1 MIFMKTQSNFY
12 LFLIALIS
20 AMGGFLFGYDWVVI
34 GGAKPFYEQYFG
46 IAGNPVMQGWAM
58 SSALI
63 GCLFGALS
71 AGKLSDRLG
80 RKPILILAA
89 GLFICTAVGTGAVHS
104 FTFFNVF
111 RLVGG
116 FAIGIA
122 SSLSPMYIAEIAPAH
137 LRGRFVSINQLTVVL
152 GILTSQIVNWQ
163 IAEPVALGATHEMIR
178 ESWNGQ
184 MGWRWMFWAMTV
196 PAALF
201 FVFSFILPESPRWL
215 ASSGKREAALKVFT
229 RMGGKEYAVTELAA
243 IEAASA
249 CQTQEGG
256 FRQLLNPAMY
266 KVLTIGV
273 VMAILQ
279 QWCGINVIFN
289 YAQEIFMA
297 AGYGVSDVLMNIVVT
312 GITNVI
318 FTILAMFVVDRWGR
332 KALTLIGS
340 FGLAIIYSFMG
351 AAYYFH
357 ITGIVLLII
366 VVMAIAC
373 YAMTLA
379 TVMWV
384 IISEIFPNRI
394 RGVAMSVCT
403 FALWAACFILTY
415 TFPML
420 NSGLGAAGTFWLYG
434 LICLGGGIFVVFRLP
449 ETKGKSLEEIEKG
462 EKETHEKTE
471 ELKTLLFLMHNKLSP
486 ILLGVI
492 PDEADIHELQEY
504 EELAAY
510 LRNALNAILQFA
522 EKKIEEVGI
531 YEVVAVVASKTGIPI
546 GKIQS
551 QEKERLLNMEE
562 YLRRRVVGQDQALKT
577 LTDAILESRSGMN
590 KPGQP
595 IGSFFL
601 LGPTGTGKTELAKAL
616 AEALFNDEKSM
627 IRFDMSEFKE
637 EHSAALLYGAPPG
650 YVGYEEGGMLV
661 NKIRQQPY
669 AVVLFDEIEKAHP
682 SVYDIFLQIMDEGKL
697 HDRLGKEGDFSNS
710 IVLFTSNVGS
720 EWLTSQL
727 ESGNV
732 PPTTQIMEVMGQY
745 FRPEFLARLSE
756 IVPFSPIREEIL
768 LKIFDIQFNGVRK
781 LLDKQGIGITI
792 SDDARKMLAH
802 KGFTPKYGARQVAGV
817 IRNYLRRPIS
827 RLIINEELGKGK
839 SLEVGLDEQNELTWN
854 IHQ

>member
-1 MIFMKTQSNFY
+1 
-12 LFLIALIS
+12 
-20 AMGGFLFGYDWVVI
+20 
-34 GGAKPFYEQYFG
+34 
-46 IAGNPVMQGWAM
+46 
-58 SSALI
+58 
-63 GCLFGALS
+63 
-71 AGKLSDRLG
+71 
-80 RKPILILAA
+80 
-89 GLFICTAVGTGAVHS
+89 
-104 FTFFNVF
+104 
-111 RLVGG
+111 
-116 FAIGIA
+116 
-122 SSLSPMYIAEIAPAH
+122 
-137 LRGRFVSINQLTVVL
+137 
-152 GILTSQIVNWQ
+152 
-163 IAEPVALGATHEMIR
+163 
-178 ESWNGQ
+178 
-184 MGWRWMFWAMTV
+184 
-196 PAALF
+196 
-201 FVFSFILPESPRWL
+201 
-215 ASSGKREAALKVFT
+215 
-229 RMGGKEYAVTELAA
+229 
-243 IEAASA
+243 
-249 CQTQEGG
+249 
-256 FRQLLNPAMY
+256 
-266 KVLTIGV
+266 
-273 VMAILQ
+273 
-279 QWCGINVIFN
+279 
-289 YAQEIFMA
+289 
-297 AGYGVSDVLMNIVVT
+297 
-312 GITNVI
+312 
-318 FTILAMFVVDRWGR
+318 
-332 KALTLIGS
+332 
-340 FGLAIIYSFMG
+340 
-351 AAYYFH
+351 
-357 ITGIVLLII
+357 
-366 VVMAIAC
+366 
-373 YAMTLA
+373 
-379 TVMWV
+379 
-384 IISEIFPNRI
+384 
-394 RGVAMSVCT
+394 
-403 FALWAACFILTY
+403 
-415 TFPML
+415 
-420 NSGLGAAGTFWLYG
+420 
-434 LICLGGGIFVVFRLP
+434 
-449 ETKGKSLEEIEKG
+449 
-462 EKETHEKTE
+462 
-471 ELKTLLFLMHNKLSP
+471 MHNKLSP

-504 EELAAY
+504 EELTGY
-510 LRNALNAILQFA
+510 LRNALNVLLQFA

-531 YEVVAVVASKTGIPI
+531 YEVAAVVASKTGIPI

-551 QEKERLLNMEE
+551 QEKERLLNMED

-720 EWLTSQL
+720 EWLTKQL

-732 PPTTQIMEVMGQY
+732 PSTTQIMEVMGQY

-756 IVPFSPIREEIL
+756 IVPFSPIREDIL

>member
-1 MIFMKTQSNFY
+1 MDTGVGFINLDDSVKIALNIALAVARENANECYTPSHLLKALLHKDVGLRDFIISIGKDLGYLEEWADVYIEQCPKFTRLSEIKPSEQIESVFRAADDARIQFGLFDINPICVLLALTKPGVAFSSDQLRSFPILEKDIHSIYIGNGQPVCSPAATADAYVPASASSSFLAKYCVDLTAAAANRLHPVINRDRENRMVMEILGSRSKSNVLIVGDAGVGKTALVYGLAWDIVNHKVPSFLAEARVFELDNAS
-12 LFLIALIS
+12 LIAGATYKGEIEDRLKNILKELRDIDN
-20 AMGGFLFGYDWVVI
+20 AILFIDEIHVLLDNRQGNSGAGNVLKPELSHGDLTVI
-34 GGAKPFYEQYFG
+34 GATTIDEYRKIIEPDHAFSRRFETVQISEPDIKSAIQMLHSVQKQYVDYHQVRICDDAVAECVRLAKRYVKDRRLPD
-46 IAGNPVMQGWAM
+46 
-58 SSALI
+58 SAI
-63 GCLFGALS
+63 GLLDMTLS
-71 AGKLSDRLG
+71 AIKMVNETGKKD
-80 RKPILILAA
+80 
-89 GLFICTAVGTGAVHS
+89 T
-104 FTFFNVF
+104 
-111 RLVGG
+111 
-116 FAIGIA
+116 
-122 SSLSPMYIAEIAPAH
+122 E
-137 LRGRFVSINQLTVVL
+137 
-152 GILTSQIVNWQ
+152 
-163 IAEPVALGATHEMIR
+163 AL
-178 ESWNGQ
+178 
-184 MGWRWMFWAMTV
+184 
-196 PAALF
+196 L
-201 FVFSFILPESPRWL
+201 
-215 ASSGKREAALKVFT
+215 
-229 RMGGKEYAVTELAA
+229 
-243 IEAASA
+243 
-249 CQTQEGG
+249 
-256 FRQLLNPAMY
+256 
-266 KVLTIGV
+266 
-273 VMAILQ
+273 
-279 QWCGINVIFN
+279 
-289 YAQEIFMA
+289 
-297 AGYGVSDVLMNIVVT
+297 
-312 GITNVI
+312 
-318 FTILAMFVVDRWGR
+318 
-332 KALTLIGS
+332 
-340 FGLAIIYSFMG
+340 
-351 AAYYFH
+351 
-357 ITGIVLLII
+357 
-366 VVMAIAC
+366 
-373 YAMTLA
+373 
-379 TVMWV
+379 
-384 IISEIFPNRI
+384 
-394 RGVAMSVCT
+394 
-403 FALWAACFILTY
+403 
-415 TFPML
+415 
-420 NSGLGAAGTFWLYG
+420 SGLD
-434 LICLGGGIFVVFRLP
+434 
-449 ETKGKSLEEIEKG
+449 EIEKG

-510 LRNALNAILQFA
+510 LRNALNAIFQFA

-531 YEVVAVVASKTGIPI
+531 YEVAAVVASKTGIPI

-720 EWLTSQL
+720 EWLTRQL